1 MSKVSFEIVKH
12 EDRLFFND
20 GEKYVLF
27 DTGFISNP
35 FGRNSASVNG
45 KIGPFAVKTKA
56 SVFFRQFI
64 NMEINGCAVTAVF
77 NPMDGFNCL
86 LIGNTLTISDEE
98 ITAEGRYFLAFADAG
113 LPILEGRLNGT
124 SCRFFF
130 DSGARMTMIGEPL
143 NEKIRTYTEW
153 MAMAQYHAN
162 LDVYRVHLECP
173 CGFKYDGEGALVNE
187 IRYQQAARGMG
198 IKAMLGIDIFN
209 EFDMAILVK
218 GAKRGIVLIER
229 KYFAPF
235 TMQGTYSRV

>member
-1 MSKVSFEIVKH
+1 MGKVSFEIVKH
-12 EDRLFFND
+12 EERLFFND

-45 KIGPFAVKTKA
+45 KIGPFAVNTMP
-56 SVFFRQFI
+56 SVFFKNFI
-64 NMEINGCAVTAVF
+64 NIKINNSAVTAVF
-77 NPMDGFNCL
+77 NPMDGFDCL
-86 LIGNTLTISDEE
+86 LVGNTLTISDEE
-98 ITAEGRYFLAFADAG
+98 ITAQGRYFLEFADDN
-113 LPILEGRLNGT
+113 LPILEGNLNGT

-162 LDVYRVHLECP
+162 LDVYRVHLDFP
-173 CGFKYDGEGALVNE
+173 CGFRYDGEGALVND

-218 GAKRGIVLIER
+218 GAKRGVVLIER
-229 KYFAPF
+229 K
-235 TMQGTYSRV
+235 

>member
-1 MSKVSFEIVKH
+1 MGKVSFEIVKH

-45 KIGPFAVKTKA
+45 KIGPFSVKTMP

-77 NPMDGFNCL
+77 NPMDGFDCL
-86 LIGNTLTISDEE
+86 LAGNTLTISDEE
-98 ITAEGRYFLAFADAG
+98 ITAQGRYFLEFADDN
-113 LPILEGRLNGT
+113 LPILEGSLNGK

-130 DSGARMTMIGEPL
+130 DSGARMTMIGEPQS
-143 NEKIRTYTEW
+143 EKIRTYTEW
-153 MAMAQYHAN
+153 MAMAQRHAD
-162 LDVYRVHLECP
+162 LDVYKVRLEFP
-173 CGFKYDGEGALVNE
+173 CGFKYDGEGALVTHTL
-187 IRYQQAARGMG
+187 YQQAAAFMNIR
-198 IKAMLGIDIFN
+198 AMLGIDIFN

-218 GAKRGIVLIER
+218 GAKRGVVLIER
-229 KYFAPF
+229 K
-235 TMQGTYSRV
+235 

>member
-12 EDRLFFND
+12 DDRLFFND

-45 KIGPFAVKTKA
+45 KIGPFAVNTMP
-56 SVFFRQFI
+56 SVFFKNFI
-64 NMEINGCAVTAVF
+64 NIKINNSAVTAVF

-98 ITAEGRYFLAFADAG
+98 ITAQGRYFFEFADAG
-113 LPILEGRLNGT
+113 LPILEGRINGK

-162 LDVYRVHLECP
+162 LDVYRVHLDFP
-173 CGFKYDGEGALVNE
+173 CGFRYDGEGALVND

-218 GAKRGIVLIER
+218 GAKRGVVLIER
-229 KYFAPF
+229 K
-235 TMQGTYSRV
+235 

>member
-1 MSKVSFEIVKH
+1 MGKVSFEIVKH
-12 EDRLFFND
+12 DDRLFFND

-45 KIGPFAVKTKA
+45 KIGPFAVNTMP
-56 SVFFRQFI
+56 SVFFKNFI
-64 NMEINGCAVTAVF
+64 NIKINNSAVTAVF

-98 ITAEGRYFLAFADAG
+98 ITAEGKHFFEFADDN
-113 LPILEGRLNGT
+113 LPILEGSLNGT

-130 DSGARMTMIGEPL
+130 DSGARMTMIGEPQS
-143 NEKIRTYTEW
+143 EKIRTYTEW
-153 MAMAQYHAN
+153 MAMAQYHAD
-162 LDVYRVHLECP
+162 LDVYRVHLDFP
-173 CGFKYDGEGALVNE
+173 CGFRYDGEGALVND

-218 GAKRGIVLIER
+218 GAKRGVVLIER
-229 KYFAPF
+229 K
-235 TMQGTYSRV
+235 

>member
-162 LDVYRVHLECP
+162 LDVYRVHLEFP
-173 CGFKYDGEGALVNE
+173 CGFKYDGEGALVND

-229 KYFAPF
+229 K
-235 TMQGTYSRV
+235 

>member
-12 EDRLFFND
+12 DDRLFFND

-45 KIGPFAVKTKA
+45 KIGPFAVNTMP
-56 SVFFRQFI
+56 SVFFKNFI
-64 NMEINGCAVTAVF
+64 NIKINNSAVTAVF

-98 ITAEGRYFLAFADAG
+98 ITAQGRYFFEFADAG
-113 LPILEGRLNGT
+113 LPILEGRLNGA

-162 LDVYRVHLECP
+162 LDVYRVHLDFP
-173 CGFKYDGEGALVNE
+173 CGFRYDGEGALVND

-218 GAKRGIVLIER
+218 GAKRGVVLIER
-229 KYFAPF
+229 K
-235 TMQGTYSRV
+235 

>member
-1 MSKVSFEIVKH
+1 MGKVSFEIVKH

-35 FGRNSASVNG
+35 FGKNSASVNG
-45 KIGPFAVKTKA
+45 KIGPFSVKTKA

-77 NPMDGFNCL
+77 NPMDGFDCL
-86 LIGNTLTISDEE
+86 LAGNTLTISDEE
-98 ITAEGRYFLAFADAG
+98 ITAQGRYFLEFADAG
-113 LPILEGRLNGT
+113 LPILEGRINGK

-130 DSGARMTMIGEPL
+130 DSGARMTMIGEPQS
-143 NEKIRTYTEW
+143 EKIRTYTEW
-153 MAMAQYHAN
+153 LAMAQCHAD
-162 LDVYRVHLECP
+162 LDVYKVRLEFP
-173 CGFKYDGEGALVNE
+173 CGFKYDGEGALVTHTL
-187 IRYQQAARGMG
+187 YQQAARGMG

-218 GAKRGIVLIER
+218 GAKRGVVLIER
-229 KYFAPF
+229 K
-235 TMQGTYSRV
+235 

>member
-12 EDRLFFND
+12 DDRLFFND

-45 KIGPFAVKTKA
+45 KIGPFAVNTMP
-56 SVFFRQFI
+56 SVFFKNFI
-64 NMEINGCAVTAVF
+64 NIKINNSAVTAVF

-98 ITAEGRYFLAFADAG
+98 ITAEGRYFFEFADDN
-113 LPILEGRLNGT
+113 LPILEGNLNGK

-162 LDVYRVHLECP
+162 LDVYRVHLDFP
-173 CGFKYDGEGALVNE
+173 CGFRYDGEGALVND

-218 GAKRGIVLIER
+218 GAKRGVVLIER
-229 KYFAPF
+229 K
-235 TMQGTYSRV
+235 